1 MSYLK
6 PKTSPSMHVTL
17 IAAIARGYWE
27 ASPSRCR
34 EMMSSHLRVWREA
47 MYARHRRASIPDPR
61 RSVVGSFC
69 NSTQGKTSHRSVF

>member
-1 MSYLK
+1 
-6 PKTSPSMHVTL
+6 
-17 IAAIARGYWE
+17 
-27 ASPSRCR
+27 
-34 EMMSSHLRVWREA
+34 MMSSHLRVWREA